1 MLENYLIEV
10 NAIDIITAKNSRPFP
25 ERLRLKLVEL
35 SATYLRQKHG
45 KKPNQ
50 AAKREMALAIVQL
63 IPALQLENGNGAATV
78 LANVIIYSDLF
89 DLILCLLFAQRT

>member
-10 NAIDIITAKNSRPFP
+10 NAVDILCAKNSRPFP

-35 SATYLRQKHG
+35 AATYLRQKHG
-45 KKPNQ
+45 NKPNQ
-50 AAKREMALAIVQL
+50 AVKREMALAIVQL

-78 LANVIIYSDLF
+78 LPTVIIYSDLF
-89 DLILCLLFAQRT
+89 NFILILLFAQRT